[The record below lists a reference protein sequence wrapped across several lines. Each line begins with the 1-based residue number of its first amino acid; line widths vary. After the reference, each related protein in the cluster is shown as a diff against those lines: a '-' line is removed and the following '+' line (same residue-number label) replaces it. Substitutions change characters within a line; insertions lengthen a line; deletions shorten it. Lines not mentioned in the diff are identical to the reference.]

1 MHYDVNGID
10 RWALGFWNYRARFTN
25 ILWLKRIRKCELSHI
40 QMGAIFLSSYF
51 YFRIEWELPAGL
63 VGTLARCQ
71 DWFRLVPCR
80 QLTERLGMKEKCTL
94 CKKNLY
100 LHTPY
105 VASLWLNLFPGSQ
118 EYNIV
123 YWAENFFLVFPPW
136 LSMLTNWRVRVGTLI
151 GNWLI
156 GSFHLEKDPHQLL
169 TTYACEA
176 VFSDCLSWLRISTF
190 QERSRIFPEPA
201 VQTSHYGENV
211 SDCVSDSYKPQIG
224 NVIMF
229 FMCFRLL

>member
-94 CKKNLY
+94 CKKKSLS
-100 LHTPY
+100 PY
-105 VASLWLNLFPGSQ
+105 SIRCF
-118 EYNIV
+118 
-123 YWAENFFLVFPPW
+123 
-136 LSMLTNWRVRVGTLI
+136 SMIEFVPRL
-151 GNWLI
+151 
-156 GSFHLEKDPHQLL
+156 
-169 TTYACEA
+169 
-176 VFSDCLSWLRISTF
+176 
-190 QERSRIFPEPA
+190 SRIYHSLLSRKFLSSFPTMAVNAYQLTSTGGDLDRQLTYRELSIGKRSPPA
-201 VQTSHYGENV
+201 TDSLCLCGCFQRLPSLVKNFYISRKIKDFSWASCPNV
-211 SDCVSDSYKPQIG
+211 TLWWKC
-224 NVIMF
+224 F
-229 FMCFRLL
+229 WLCFRLI